1 MADILAQ
8 LKEIN
13 DGLDEMDSTIHKG
26 AIKTPAEVSG
36 VEAPE
41 PTEDLDLGSPP
52 EAAPDIETPPET
64 PGEATEIPSTEGQD
78 PADVGVESQ
87 ETLETEPS
95 DTDLGLAGSGDI
107 ASAPEQPKER
117 VWEPIPPP
125 DRDMKSITFRSNKEG
140 IFLDM
145 KRLDGIPNLWLA
157 RLYQGE
163 KLIDHGQVVIPKDI
177 KDPITYIQELANA
190 MLDNKSMRYE
200 QEWQQWYAAQR
211 AKKEG
216 TPLPVSETPTP
227 EQELPESSENLLTAD
242 IERPSRIT
250 IEAIL

>member
-1 MADILAQ
+1 MATDILAQ

-13 DGLDEMDSTIHKG
+13 DGLDETDSIIHKG
-26 AIKTPAEVSG
+26 DIKTPAEVTG
-36 VEAPE
+36 VE
-41 PTEDLDLGSPP
+41 PTADDLDLGPPP
-52 EAAPDIETPPET
+52 EAAPNTEMPPET
-64 PGEATEIPSTEGQD
+64 PGEATEIPPETN
-78 PADVGVESQ
+78 PAEIGVESQ
-87 ETLETEPS
+87 EQLEEPDADVS
-95 DTDLGLAGSGDI
+95 DEELGLAGVGDI

-117 VWEPIPPP
+117 SWEPVPPP

-157 RLYQGE
+157 RLYQGD
-163 KLIDHGQVVIPKDI
+163 KLIDHGQILIPKDI

-200 QEWQQWYAAQR
+200 QEWQQYYAAQR

-216 TPLPVSETPTP
+216 VAPPATP
-227 EQELPESSENLLTAD
+227 EELPKPENLLSGEVPTED
-242 IERPSRIT
+242 TVKPT
-250 IEAIL
+250 IEVIL